1 MSKEFTKT
9 TELKDKN
16 TALIRLTFMQYHL
29 WYQQHYMAER

>member
-29 WYQQHYMAER
+29 RDQQHHMAE